1 MLQQSVTRRSALIGG
16 AAIAAWYASPA
27 AAVLDQAERAA
38 GPATRASID
47 SLLAQMSLEE
57 KAGQLT
63 LMASAWG
70 GGVATALNPPSGNT
84 NFAKQ
89 VEDAVAGRLTGVF
102 NGNGAPMALQMQRAV
117 IDRSRL
123 KIPLIFAADVI
134 HGHRTIFP
142 VGVGEAASFE
152 PSLAER
158 TARVAAFEATGSGID
173 WTFAP
178 MVDIARDQ
186 RWGRT
191 MEGAGEDV
199 LLGMLFA
206 VARVKGFQGRNL
218 ADDDCLLSCIKHF
231 AAYGAA
237 EAGLDYNTVDLSE
250 RTLREV
256 YLRPYKAGIDAGAA
270 TVMSS
275 FNEISGVPA
284 SGSHW
289 LQTEVL
295 RGEWGFNG
303 FVVSDYTSDEEMIMH
318 GYAADRRDSARI
330 AFLAGVDMSMQS
342 NVYME
347 YLPDLVRKGEVP
359 EALVDQSVR
368 RVLAAKAMVGL
379 FDDPFRRIDL
389 NREKTRSRL
398 PASIALAREA
408 AQKSIVMLKNEG
420 DLLPL
425 SPSSRIAL
433 IGPFSREGQ
442 DLNGPWVVYGDNAQA
457 VDTAK
462 GLRAAMNGRGR
473 LTVTQGSGVDQ
484 PLKGGIAA
492 AVAAARAADVVI
504 LAVGES
510 ERMSGEAQSRTDIVI
525 PKAQMD
531 LAEAVAATGKPI
543 VVMLRNGR
551 ALALHGAVKDA
562 RAILVTWFLG
572 SESGN
577 AEADIIFGKVSPSG
591 RLPCSFPH
599 ESGQQPYY
607 YARKPTGRP
616 QPDGA
621 RQEYKAQFRETAH
634 EALYPFGH
642 GLTYGD
648 IVYGG
653 LQLSNPAMPWNGTIE
668 VAATVTNRGKRA
680 AVEVA
685 QLYIRDR
692 VATIT
697 RPVREMKGF
706 QKIAL
711 APGESKRVAFTLTR
725 RELEFVGPDNRWVAE
740 SGAFDVWI
748 APSAQATGAKGN
760 FTLTTA

>member
-1 MLQQSVTRRSALIGG
+1 MFQHRISRRAAMMGG
-16 AAIAAWYASPA
+16 GAIAAWYASPA
-27 AAVLDQAERAA
+27 SAMLKAADKAT
-38 GPATRASID
+38 GPATKASID
-47 SLLAQMSLEE
+47 GLLKQMTLEE

-63 LMASAWG
+63 LLAAAWG
-70 GGVATALNPPSGNT
+70 GGVAAALNPPSENKG
-84 NFAKQ
+84 FPIQ
-89 VEDAVAGRLTGVF
+89 LQDAVEGKLTGVF
-102 NGNGAPMALQMQRAV
+102 NGNGAAMALQMQRAV
-117 IDRSRL
+117 MERSRL

-191 MEGAGEDV
+191 MEGSGEDV

-206 VARVKGFQGRNL
+206 AARVKGFQGRSL
-218 ADDDCLLSCIKHF
+218 ADNDCLLACIKHF

-270 TVMSS
+270 TVMAS
-275 FNEISGVPA
+275 FNEISGIPA
-284 SGSHW
+284 TGSHW

-295 RGEWGFNG
+295 RDEWGFKG
-303 FVVSDYTSDEEMIMH
+303 FVVSDYTGDEEMIMH
-318 GYAADRRDSARI
+318 GYAADRRDAARL

-342 NVYME
+342 NVYAE
-347 YLPDLVRKGEVP
+347 HLPGLVRDGAVP
-359 EALVDQSVR
+359 ESKVDESVR
-368 RVLAAKAMVGL
+368 RVLSAKAVLGL

-389 NREKTRSRL
+389 QREKSRSRL
-398 PASIALAREA
+398 PASIALSREA
-408 AQKSIVMLKNEG
+408 AQKSIVMLKNDG
-420 DLLPL
+420 NLLPL
-425 SPSSRIAL
+425 SPASKIAL

-457 VDTAK
+457 VDTAR
-462 GLRAAMNGRGR
+462 GLREALAKGGR
-473 LTVTQGSGVDQ
+473 LTVVQGSGVDQ
-484 PLKGGIAA
+484 PLAGGIEA
-492 AVAAARAADVVI
+492 AVAAASAADVVI

-510 ERMSGEAQSRTDIVI
+510 ERMSGEAQSRTEIIV
-525 PKAQMD
+525 PEPQQQ
-531 LAEAVAATGKPI
+531 LAEAVAATGKPM
-543 VVMLRNGR
+543 VVLLRNGR
-551 ALALHGAVKDA
+551 ALAIKGAIKDA
-562 RAILVTWFLG
+562 QAILVTWFLG

-577 AEADIIFGKVSPSG
+577 AEADIIFGKVGPSG

-599 ESGQQPYY
+599 ESGQEPFY

-616 QPDGA
+616 NPPGP
-621 RQEYKAQFRETAH
+621 RQEYKAQFRETMN

-642 GLTYGD
+642 GLTYGN
-648 IVYGG
+648 IIYGD
-653 LQLSNPAMPWNGTIE
+653 LQVGAGRMDWNGTLT
-668 VAATVTNRGKRA
+668 VATTLTNRGKRA

-685 QLYIRDR
+685 QLYVRDR
-692 VATIT
+692 VASVT
-697 RPVREMKGF
+697 RPIREMKGF
-706 QKIAL
+706 QKVSL
-711 APGESKRVAFTLTR
+711 SPGESKRVAFTITR
-725 RELEFVGPDNRWVAE
+725 RELEFVGVDNRWIAE
-740 SGAFDVWI
+740 PGSFDVWI
-748 APSAQATGAKGN
+748 APSAQADGAKGT
-760 FTLTTA
+760 FELVRA

>member
-1 MLQQSVTRRSALIGG
+1 MLQQRISRRAALMGGG
-16 AAIAAWYASPA
+16 AIVAWAASPA
-27 AAVLDQAERAA
+27 SAMLKTAEKSV
-38 GPATRASID
+38 GPATQASID
-47 SLLAQMSLEE
+47 SLIRQMTLEE

-63 LMASAWG
+63 LLASAWG
-70 GGVATALNPPSGNT
+70 GGIATALNPPTENKG
-84 NFAKQ
+84 FPLQ
-89 VEDAVAGRLTGVF
+89 LEDAVAGKLTGVF
-102 NGNGAPMALQMQRAV
+102 NGNGAAMALQMQRAV
-117 IDRSRL
+117 MSRSRL

-191 MEGAGEDV
+191 MEGSGEDV

-206 VARVKGFQGRNL
+206 AARVKGFQGRNL
-218 ADDDCLLSCIKHF
+218 ADNDCLLACIKHF

-270 TVMSS
+270 TVMAS
-275 FNEISGVPA
+275 FNEISGIPA
-284 SGSHW
+284 TGNHW
-289 LQTEVL
+289 LQTDVL
-295 RGEWGFNG
+295 RGEWGFKG
-303 FVVSDYTSDEEMIMH
+303 FVVSDYTGDEEMIMH
-318 GYAADRRDSARI
+318 GFAADLRDAARI

-342 NVYME
+342 NAYALH
-347 YLPDLVRKGEVP
+347 LPGLVRDGLVP
-359 EALVDQSVR
+359 ETKVDESVR
-368 RVLAAKAMVGL
+368 RVLSAKAAVGL

-389 NREKTRSRL
+389 KREKTRSRL
-398 PASIALAREA
+398 PASIALSREA
-408 AQKSIVMLKNEG
+408 AQKSIVLLKNEKN
-420 DLLPL
+420 LLPL
-425 SPSSRIAL
+425 SPSSKIAL

-462 GLRAAMNGRGR
+462 GLRSALAKGGS
-473 LTVTQGSGVDQ
+473 LTVTQGSGVEQ
-484 PLKGGIAA
+484 PLPGGIEA
-492 AVAAARAADVVI
+492 AVAAAKAADVVI

-510 ERMSGEAQSRTDIVI
+510 ERMSGEAQSRAEITV
-525 PKAQMD
+525 PQPQQE

-543 VVMLRNGR
+543 VVLLRNGR
-551 ALALHGAVKDA
+551 ALALKGAVKDA
-562 RAILVTWFLG
+562 QAILVTWFLG

-577 AEADIIFGKVSPSG
+577 AEADIIFGKVGPSG

-599 ESGQQPYY
+599 ESGQEPYY
-607 YARKPTGRP
+607 YARKATGRP
-616 QPDGA
+616 NPPGP
-621 RQEYKAQFRETAH
+621 RQEYKAQFRETMH

-648 IVYGG
+648 IVYGH
-653 LQLSNPAMPWNGTIE
+653 LQLGSPRMAWDGTIN
-668 VAATVTNRGKRA
+668 VAVTLTNRGQRP

-685 QLYIRDR
+685 QLYVRDP
-692 VATIT
+692 VASVT
-697 RPVREMKGF
+697 RPIREMKGF
-706 QKIAL
+706 QKVSL
-711 APGESKRVAFTLTR
+711 APGESKRVAFTITR
-725 RELEFVGPDNRWVAE
+725 RELEFVGVDNRWIAE
-740 SGAFDVWI
+740 PGRFDVWI
-748 APSAQATGAKGN
+748 APSAQAEGAKGS
-760 FTLTTA
+760 FELVRA